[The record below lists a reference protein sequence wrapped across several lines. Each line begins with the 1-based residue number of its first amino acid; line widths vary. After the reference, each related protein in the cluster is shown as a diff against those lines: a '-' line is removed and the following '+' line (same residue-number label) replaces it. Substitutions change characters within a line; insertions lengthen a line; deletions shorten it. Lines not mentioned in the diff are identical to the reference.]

1 MTSDQASPGVSSPGS
16 TGSGPADPDPHA
28 PDRHEPDRHEPDRHT
43 LSGPDGPSSER
54 AAAPPPGHRTSRG
67 TAVALSAVFVGLL
80 IGAVGNLVHLP
91 YAIMSPGPATNVL
104 AAGGGSDGKSQ
115 LITISGRT
123 TYPTT
128 GALDFTTVRVN
139 GGPGFPVSVWDVL
152 RAWAGGHEEIYPVDA
167 LFPPSQSEQD
177 VSAEN
182 QAEMTDS
189 QQEATAV
196 ALRKL
201 GIPVTSV
208 VSVGQVSKDAP
219 SGDAL
224 HQGDVI
230 TAVGGAT
237 VTDSAAIRA
246 QIQKASPGGL
256 LAIAVVRDGKPLTVS
271 ARTGTVSGRTVLGV
285 VLAVGFRFPFTVK
298 IDAGDVG
305 GPSAGLMFS
314 LGIYDKL
321 TEGSL
326 TGGQK
331 VAGTGTIDAAGAV
344 GPIGGIRQKMAGARS
359 EGAAWFLVPADN
371 CKEVVGHVPDGMQA
385 VKVTTFDD
393 AEAAVARIGRSDTG
407 SLPHC

>member
-1 MTSDQASPGVSSPGS
+1 MSSDQAGPGSSSPSS
-16 TGSGPADPDPHA
+16 TSIGPPDPDPDNSHGPTD
-28 PDRHEPDRHEPDRHT
+28 PDQPWSGHT
-43 LSGPDGPSSER
+43 
-54 AAAPPPGHRTSRG
+54 AAPPRANRASRG

-91 YAIMSPGPATNVL
+91 YAILSPGPATNVL
-104 AAGGGSDGKSQ
+104 TADGGSDGKSQ

-123 TYPTT
+123 TYPAT

-152 RAWAGGHEEIYPVDA
+152 RAWADGHQEVYPVA
-167 LFPPSQSEQD
+167 KLFPPTQSAQD

-230 TAVGGAT
+230 SSVGGAK
-237 VTDSAAIRA
+237 VTDSAAMRA
-246 QIQKASPGGL
+246 QIQKASPGGR
-256 LAIAVVRDGKPLTVS
+256 LAVAVVRDGKPLTVS
-271 ARTGTVSGRTVLGV
+271 ARTGSVSGRTVLGV

-331 VAGTGTIDAAGAV
+331 VAGTGTIDATGAV
-344 GPIGGIRQKMAGARS
+344 GPIGGIRQKMAGARDQ
-359 EGAAWFLVPADN
+359 GATWFLVPADN
-371 CKEVVGHVPDGMQA
+371 CSEVVGHVPDGMQA
-385 VKVTTFDD
+385 VKVTNFDD
-393 AEAAVARIGRSDTG
+393 AETAVTEIGRSETG

>member
-1 MTSDQASPGVSSPGS
+1 MSTDQTPPGP
-16 TGSGPADPDPHA
+16 TGPDPQVSFSSA
-28 PDRHEPDRHEPDRHT
+28 PVPQPASQR
-43 LSGPDGPSSER
+43 
-54 AAAPPPGHRTSRG
+54 RTSRG
-67 TAVALSAVFVGLL
+67 TALALGAVFVGLL

-104 AAGGGSDGKSQ
+104 STGGGRDGKSP
-115 LITISGRT
+115 LIAISGRT
-123 TYPTT
+123 TYPAT

-139 GGPGFPVSVWDVL
+139 GGPGYPVSVWDVL
-152 RAWAGGHEEIYPVDA
+152 GAWFDSHQEVYPVDA
-167 LFPPSQSEQD
+167 LFPPSQSAQD

-201 GIPVTSV
+201 GIPVTQV
-208 VSVGQVSKDAP
+208 VSVGKVAKDAP

-224 HQGDVI
+224 HVGDVI
-230 TAVGGAT
+230 TSVGGAK
-237 VTDSAAIRA
+237 VADSVAIRA
-246 QIQKASPGGL
+246 QVQKVTPGGVL
-256 LAIAVVRDGKPLTVS
+256 EVGVVRNGKPVTVE
-271 ARTGTVSGRTVLGV
+271 ARTGSDSGRTVLGV
-285 VLAVGFRFPFTVK
+285 VLAIGFRFPFSVT

-321 TEGSL
+321 TDGSL

-331 VAGTGTIDAAGAV
+331 VAGTGTIDLTGAV
-344 GPIGGIRQKMAGARS
+344 GAIGGIQQKMAGAHDQ
-359 EGAAWFLVPADN
+359 GATWFLAPAEN
-371 CKEVVGHVPDGMQA
+371 CNEVVGHVPDGMKA

-393 AEAAVARIGRSDTG
+393 AEAAVTRIGRGETG
-407 SLPHC
+407 DLPHC